1 MKVALVNDMLV
12 QEGGQERVLR
22 ALMELYPKAP
32 IFVLF
37 YDQNKKEKYYQT
49 KEIVPSFLQ
58 KFPEIEKRYQ
68 WLLPLMPTAIE
79 SHDLRAFDL
88 IISSSSSFAKGVLV
102 QPATKHICYCHTP
115 TRYLWSEWHGYV
127 EDLHYPKIIKKI
139 LPFYLSHLRNWD
151 YNAGQRVDYF
161 LANSK
166 TVQARVK
173 RYYQKDSTVI
183 YPPVDTEN
191 FFIAKNLSNYYLIG
205 GRLVPYKRYDLAVK
219 AFNKLNMPLK
229 IFGMG
234 PEYNYLK
241 SIAKKNIEF
250 LGEVTET
257 EKARLYAE
265 SLAFINPQ
273 EEDFGIT
280 TIEAMSSGRP
290 VIAYDRGGAI
300 ETIKAGETGEFF
312 QDQTWEDLA
321 NTIIH
326 FQPEKFDSKKIKL
339 HAEQFNKKRFM
350 EEIKSF
356 VDGVFK

>member
-22 ALMELYPKAP
+22 ALMEIFPDAP

-37 YDQNKKEKYYQT
+37 YDRDKKEKYYQT

-58 KFPEIEKRYQ
+58 KFPDIEKRYQ
-68 WLLPLMPTAIE
+68 WLLPMMPTAIE
-79 SHDLRAFDL
+79 SHDLREFDL

-102 QPATKHICYCHTP
+102 QPKTKHICYCHTP

-151 YNAGQRVDYF
+151 YNAAQRVDNF
-161 LANSK
+161 LVNSK
-166 TVQARVK
+166 TVQSRVK
-173 RYYQKDSTVI
+173 RYYQKDAAVI

-191 FFIAKNLSNYYLIG
+191 FFIAKNLGDYYLIG
-205 GRLVPYKRYDLAVK
+205 GRLVPYKRYDLAVR

-229 IFGMG
+229 IFGLG

-250 LGEVTET
+250 LGEVSEIK
-257 EKARLYAE
+257 KAKLFSE
-265 SLAFINPQ
+265 CLAFINPQ

-280 TIEAMSSGRP
+280 TIEAMASGRP
-290 VIAYDRGGAI
+290 VIAYNRGGAT

-326 FQPEKFDSKKIKL
+326 FQQEKYNSEKIKL
-339 HAEQFNKKRFM
+339 HAEQFGKERFM

-356 VDGVFK
+356 VDKII